1 MQRLWKGSASVRSTC
16 SAEQNKSFNSVSLV
30 VFRATLS
37 FLLRPFRDS
46 VAHPYR
52 IFRPWNIQN
61 SRLLIYLHHG
71 PLTPLPPP
79 PVTSPLDLSFSRNS
93 QNSEGTRWE
102 STLRRREK
110 KNLINRK
117 RRKRLAPVPFFETR
131 SLVKLV
137 EFSDAFDP
145 DPWNCDIVYPPL
157 PPYDAA
163 GRQDNNKKKIHTRRF
178 FLVVHSERADSS
190 LFIRYYREAP
200 AALTILLLTLR
211 SLIICPRRA
220 RTR

>member
-110 KNLINRK
+110 KIWLTAKEESDWRLCHFLKPVRWLNWWNFQTRLIRI
-117 RRKRLAPVPFFETR
+117 LG
-131 SLVKLV
+131 
-137 EFSDAFDP
+137 
-145 DPWNCDIVYPPL
+145 IVTSFTLHFPRTMRPA
-157 PPYDAA
+157 DKTTT
-163 GRQDNNKKKIHTRRF
+163 KKKSI
-178 FLVVHSERADSS
+178 LGASS
-190 LFIRYYREAP
+190 WLCIPKE
-200 AALTILLLTLR
+200 
-211 SLIICPRRA
+211 
-220 RTR
+220 RTRHYLFDIIEKHRPLWPFSCSLCARW